1 MLETRLDMQRA
12 KLESM
17 ARARTRQGDEQSDA
31 APAVPDMT
39 GQSLIDMVDSLPSS
53 ESAEP
58 LIA

>member
-17 ARARTRQGDEQSDA
+17 TRAKTRRDDELA
-31 APAVPDMT
+31 ATASAGPDT
-39 GQSLIDMVDSLPSS
+39 GGLSMIDMIDTLPST

-58 LIA
+58 LSA

>member
-17 ARARTRQGDEQSDA
+17 ARARTRQGDDQPQA
-31 APAVPDMT
+31 APAAPDLT
-39 GQSLIDMVDSLPSS
+39 GQSLIDMIDSLPSS

-58 LIA
+58 IIA